1 MGKLISALTM
11 KCPRCGEGELYD
23 KSTLIPKAGMF
34 SMNTHCTECG
44 LKYEKEI
51 GFFYGAMYIS
61 YMLNI
66 ALFVTATVG
75 YYLFFE
81 DKVDGTWYILGYLL
95 LTFLLIRWIYRMSRS
110 IWLMFFVNYDP
121 DKKEIIK

>member
-1 MGKLISALTM
+1 MGKIVSAVKM

-23 KSTLIPKAGMF
+23 RSNLFTFKGFFKMKEHCSNCGM
-34 SMNTHCTECG
+34 
-44 LKYEKEI
+44 KYEKEV

-75 YYLFFE
+75 YYLLFE
-81 DKVDGTWYILGYLL
+81 EKYDWRYYIMVYLL
-95 LTFLLIRWIYRMSRS
+95 ITFLLVRWIYRMSRS
-110 IWLMFFVNYDP
+110 IWLMIMVAYEPEKRD
-121 DKKEIIK
+121 IIK